1 MCDHEEILDSE
12 GYVCIKCGIVLGQ
25 QYIYEENSY
34 DTQINRNK
42 DIGIY
47 STINNILEHLQL
59 NTPSY
64 ADEVNDLI
72 DKYLS
77 NLKCKSELK
86 IGACVYYLISSS
98 GLACQLNRISGLV
111 CSNVNDSKKL
121 FKLIQVF
128 PQENIL
134 SNNISKLA
142 ELLLSYA
149 NFEREDKCKI
159 SQLTNTL
166 VCKYCSYSPITQIAG
181 ISYWYFKALMK
192 QKKSLKS
199 ICDCFLISQNSVHLY
214 LNHSCVNNWISK

>member
-121 FKLIQVF
+121 FKLIQIF
-128 PQENIL
+128 PQEHIL

-159 SQLTNTL
+159 SQLTNIL

-181 ISYWYFKALMK
+181 ISYWYFKVHMK

-199 ICDCFLISQNSVHLY
+199 ICNNFLISQNSVHLY
-214 LNHSCVNNWISK
+214 LNHSCVNNWNPL

>member
-34 DTQINRNK
+34 NTQINRNK

-121 FKLIQVF
+121 FKLIQIF
-128 PQENIL
+128 PQEHIL

-142 ELLLSYA
+142 ELLLSYS
-149 NFEREDKCKI
+149 NFERADRCKI

-181 ISYWYFKALMK
+181 ISYWYFKVYMK

-199 ICDCFLISQNSVHLY
+199 ICNDFLISQNSVHLY
-214 LNHSCVNNWISK
+214 LNHSCVNNWNPL

>member
-1 MCDHEEILDSE
+1 MCDHEEIIDSE

-34 DTQINRNK
+34 NTQINRNK

-121 FKLIQVF
+121 FKLIQIF
-128 PQENIL
+128 PQEHIL

-142 ELLLSYA
+142 ELLLSYS
-149 NFEREDKCKI
+149 NFERADRCKI

-181 ISYWYFKALMK
+181 ISYWYFKVYMK

-199 ICDCFLISQNSVHLY
+199 ICNDFLISQNSVHLY
-214 LNHSCVNNWISK
+214 LNHSCVNNWNPL

>member
-121 FKLIQVF
+121 FKLIQIF
-128 PQENIL
+128 PQEHIL

-142 ELLLSYA
+142 ELLLSYS
-149 NFEREDKCKI
+149 NFERADRCKI

-181 ISYWYFKALMK
+181 ISYWYFKVYMK

-199 ICDCFLISQNSVHLY
+199 ICNDFLISQNSVHLY
-214 LNHSCVNNWISK
+214 LNHSCVNNWNPL

>member
-34 DTQINRNK
+34 NTQINKNK

-47 STINNILEHLQL
+47 STIYNILEHLQL

-121 FKLIQVF
+121 FKLIQIF
-128 PQENIL
+128 PQEHIL

-142 ELLLSYA
+142 ELLLSYS
-149 NFEREDKCKI
+149 NFERADRCKI

-181 ISYWYFKALMK
+181 ISYWYFKVYMK

-199 ICDCFLISQNSVHLY
+199 ICNDFLISQNSVHLY
-214 LNHSCVNNWISK
+214 LNHSCVNNWNPL

>member
-121 FKLIQVF
+121 FKLIQIF
-128 PQENIL
+128 PQEHIL
-134 SNNISKLA
+134 SNNISKLT
-142 ELLLSYA
+142 ELLLSYS
-149 NFEREDKCKI
+149 NFERADRCKI

-181 ISYWYFKALMK
+181 ISYWYFKVYMK
-192 QKKSLKS
+192 QKNL
-199 ICDCFLISQNSVHLY
+199 
-214 LNHSCVNNWISK
+214 

>member
-25 QYIYEENSY
+25 QYIYEQNSNNI
-34 DTQINRNK
+34 QINKNK

-47 STINNILEHLQL
+47 STIYNILEHLQL

-128 PQENIL
+128 PQEHIL

-181 ISYWYFKALMK
+181 ISYWYFKVHMK

-199 ICDCFLISQNSVHLY
+199 ICNNFLISQNSVHLY
-214 LNHSCVNNWISK
+214 LNHSCVNNWNPL

>member
-25 QYIYEENSY
+25 QYIYEEKFYN
-34 DTQINRNK
+34 TQINKNK

-47 STINNILEHLQL
+47 SSINNILEHLQL

-121 FKLIQVF
+121 FKLIQIF
-128 PQENIL
+128 PQEHIL

-159 SQLTNTL
+159 SQLTNIL

-181 ISYWYFKALMK
+181 ISYWYFKVHMK

-199 ICDCFLISQNSVHLY
+199 ICNNFLISQNSVHLY
-214 LNHSCVNNWISK
+214 LNHSCVNNWNPL

>member
-121 FKLIQVF
+121 FKLIQIF
-128 PQENIL
+128 PQEHIL

-142 ELLLSYA
+142 ELLLSYS
-149 NFEREDKCKI
+149 NFERADRCKI

-181 ISYWYFKALMK
+181 ISYWYFKVYMK

-199 ICDCFLISQNSVHLY
+199 ICNNFLISQNSVHLY
-214 LNHSCVNNWISK
+214 LNHSCVNNWNPL

>member
-25 QYIYEENSY
+25 QYIYEEKFYN
-34 DTQINRNK
+34 TQINKNK

-47 STINNILEHLQL
+47 SSIYNILEHLQL

-86 IGACVYYLISSS
+86 IGACVYYLMSSS

-128 PQENIL
+128 PQEHIL

-149 NFEREDKCKI
+149 NFERADKCKI

-181 ISYWYFKALMK
+181 ISYWYFKVYMK
-192 QKKSLKS
+192 QKNL
-199 ICDCFLISQNSVHLY
+199 
-214 LNHSCVNNWISK
+214 

>member
-12 GYVCIKCGIVLGQ
+12 GYVCVKCGIVLGQ
-25 QYIYEENSY
+25 QYIYEQNSNNI
-34 DTQINRNK
+34 QINKNK

-47 STINNILEHLQL
+47 STIYNILEHLQL

-128 PQENIL
+128 PQEHIL

-181 ISYWYFKALMK
+181 ISYWYFKVHMK

-199 ICDCFLISQNSVHLY
+199 ICNNFLISQNSVHLY
-214 LNHSCVNNWISK
+214 LNHSCVNNWNPL

>member
-25 QYIYEENSY
+25 QYIYEEKFYN
-34 DTQINRNK
+34 TQINKNK

-47 STINNILEHLQL
+47 SSIYNILEHLQL

-121 FKLIQVF
+121 FKLIQIF
-128 PQENIL
+128 PQEHIL

-142 ELLLSYA
+142 ELLLSYS
-149 NFEREDKCKI
+149 NFERADRCKI

-181 ISYWYFKALMK
+181 ISYWYFKVYMK

-199 ICDCFLISQNSVHLY
+199 ICNNFLISQNSVHLY
-214 LNHSCVNNWISK
+214 LNHSCVNNWNPL

>member
-1 MCDHEEILDSE
+1 MKKIP
-12 GYVCIKCGIVLGQ
+12 II
-25 QYIYEENSY
+25 
-34 DTQINRNK
+34 TQINKNK

-47 STINNILEHLQL
+47 STIYNILEHLQL

-128 PQENIL
+128 PQEHIL

-181 ISYWYFKALMK
+181 ISYWYFKVHMK

-199 ICDCFLISQNSVHLY
+199 ICNNFLISQNSVHLY
-214 LNHSCVNNWISK
+214 LNHSCVNNWNPL

>member
-128 PQENIL
+128 PQEHIL

-142 ELLLSYA
+142 ELLLSYS
-149 NFEREDKCKI
+149 NFERADRCKI

-181 ISYWYFKALMK
+181 ISYWYFKVHMK
-192 QKKSLKS
+192 QKNL
-199 ICDCFLISQNSVHLY
+199 
-214 LNHSCVNNWISK
+214 

>member
-128 PQENIL
+128 PQEHIL

-142 ELLLSYA
+142 ELLLSYS
-149 NFEREDKCKI
+149 NFERADRCKI

-181 ISYWYFKALMK
+181 ISYWYFKVYMK

-199 ICDCFLISQNSVHLY
+199 ICNDFLISQNSVHLY
-214 LNHSCVNNWISK
+214 LNHSCVNNWNPL

>member
-25 QYIYEENSY
+25 QYIYEENSNNI
-34 DTQINRNK
+34 QINKNK

-47 STINNILEHLQL
+47 STIYNILEHLQL

-128 PQENIL
+128 PQEHIL

-181 ISYWYFKALMK
+181 ISYWYFKVYMK

-199 ICDCFLISQNSVHLY
+199 ICNNFLISQNSVHLY
-214 LNHSCVNNWISK
+214 LNHSCVNNWNPL

>member
-34 DTQINRNK
+34 NTQINKNK

-47 STINNILEHLQL
+47 STIYNILEHLQL

-111 CSNVNDSKKL
+111 CSNVNDSKNYL
-121 FKLIQVF
+121 SQFKYFHKSTFYQIIF
-128 PQENIL
+128 L
-134 SNNISKLA
+134 S
-142 ELLLSYA
+142 
-149 NFEREDKCKI
+149 
-159 SQLTNTL
+159 
-166 VCKYCSYSPITQIAG
+166 
-181 ISYWYFKALMK
+181 
-192 QKKSLKS
+192 
-199 ICDCFLISQNSVHLY
+199 
-214 LNHSCVNNWISK
+214 

>member
-34 DTQINRNK
+34 NTQINRNK

-128 PQENIL
+128 PQEHIL

-181 ISYWYFKALMK
+181 ISYWYFKVHMK
-192 QKKSLKS
+192 QKIFKVDL
-199 ICDCFLISQNSVHLY
+199 
-214 LNHSCVNNWISK
+214 

>member
-25 QYIYEENSY
+25 QYIYEQNSNNI
-34 DTQINRNK
+34 QINKNK

-47 STINNILEHLQL
+47 STIYNILEHLQL

-128 PQENIL
+128 PQEHIL

-181 ISYWYFKALMK
+181 ISYWYFKVYMK

-199 ICDCFLISQNSVHLY
+199 ICNNFLISQNSVHLY
-214 LNHSCVNNWISK
+214 LNHSCVNNWNPL

>member
-25 QYIYEENSY
+25 QYIYEENSNNI
-34 DTQINRNK
+34 QINKNK

-47 STINNILEHLQL
+47 STIYNILEHLQL

-128 PQENIL
+128 PQEHIL

-181 ISYWYFKALMK
+181 ISYWYFKVHMK
-192 QKKSLKS
+192 QKKIFKVDL
-199 ICDCFLISQNSVHLY
+199 
-214 LNHSCVNNWISK
+214 

>member
-121 FKLIQVF
+121 FKLIQIF
-128 PQENIL
+128 PQEHIL

-142 ELLLSYA
+142 ELLLSYS
-149 NFEREDKCKI
+149 NFERADRCKI

-181 ISYWYFKALMK
+181 ISYWYFKVYMK

-199 ICDCFLISQNSVHLY
+199 ICNDFLISQISVHLY
-214 LNHSCVNNWISK
+214 LNHSCVNNWNPL

>member
-25 QYIYEENSY
+25 QYIYEEKFYN
-34 DTQINRNK
+34 TQINKNK

-47 STINNILEHLQL
+47 SSIYNILEHLQL

-86 IGACVYYLISSS
+86 IGACVYYLMSSS

-121 FKLIQVF
+121 FKLIQIF
-128 PQENIL
+128 PQEHIL

-142 ELLLSYA
+142 ELLLSYS
-149 NFEREDKCKI
+149 NFERADRCKI

-181 ISYWYFKALMK
+181 ISYWYFKVYMK

-199 ICDCFLISQNSVHLY
+199 ICNDFLISQNSVHLY
-214 LNHSCVNNWISK
+214 LNHSCVNNWNPL

>member
-121 FKLIQVF
+121 FKLIQIF
-128 PQENIL
+128 PQEHIL

-142 ELLLSYA
+142 ELLLSYS
-149 NFEREDKCKI
+149 NFERADRCKI

-181 ISYWYFKALMK
+181 ISYWYFKVHMK

-199 ICDCFLISQNSVHLY
+199 ICNDFLISQNSVHLY
-214 LNHSCVNNWISK
+214 LNHSCVNNWNPL

>member
-86 IGACVYYLISSS
+86 IGACVYYLMSSC

-121 FKLIQVF
+121 FKLIQIF
-128 PQENIL
+128 PQEHIL

-142 ELLLSYA
+142 ELLLSYS
-149 NFEREDKCKI
+149 NFERADRCKI

-181 ISYWYFKALMK
+181 ISYWYFKVYMK

-199 ICDCFLISQNSVHLY
+199 ICNDFLISQNSVHLY
-214 LNHSCVNNWISK
+214 LNHSCVNNWNPL

>member
-59 NTPSY
+59 YTPSY

-86 IGACVYYLISSS
+86 IGACVYYLMSSS

-121 FKLIQVF
+121 FKLIQIF
-128 PQENIL
+128 PQEHIL

-142 ELLLSYA
+142 ELLLSYS
-149 NFEREDKCKI
+149 NFERADRCKI

-181 ISYWYFKALMK
+181 ISYWYFKVYMK
-192 QKKSLKS
+192 QKNL
-199 ICDCFLISQNSVHLY
+199 
-214 LNHSCVNNWISK
+214 

>member
-34 DTQINRNK
+34 NTQINRNK

-121 FKLIQVF
+121 FKLIQIF
-128 PQENIL
+128 PQEHIL

-149 NFEREDKCKI
+149 NFERADKCKI

-181 ISYWYFKALMK
+181 ISYWYFKVYMK

-199 ICDCFLISQNSVHLY
+199 ICNDFLISQNSVHLY
-214 LNHSCVNNWISK
+214 LNHSCVNNWNPL

>member
-34 DTQINRNK
+34 NTQINKNK

-47 STINNILEHLQL
+47 STIYNILEHLQL

-86 IGACVYYLISSS
+86 IGACIYYLISSS
-98 GLACQLNRISGLV
+98 GLACQLNRISRLV
-111 CSNVNDSKKL
+111 CSNINDSKKL
-121 FKLIQVF
+121 FKLIQIF

-134 SNNISKLA
+134 SNDTSKLA
-142 ELLLSYA
+142 DLLLSYA
-149 NFEREDKCKI
+149 NFEKADKCKI
-159 SQLTNTL
+159 SQLTNNL
-166 VCKYCSYSPITQIAG
+166 ACKYCSYSPITQIAG
-181 ISYWYFKALMK
+181 ISYWYFKVHMK
-192 QKKSLKS
+192 QKNL
-199 ICDCFLISQNSVHLY
+199 
-214 LNHSCVNNWISK
+214 

>member
-86 IGACVYYLISSS
+86 IGACVYYLMSSS

-121 FKLIQVF
+121 FKLIQIF
-128 PQENIL
+128 PQEHIL

-142 ELLLSYA
+142 ELLLSYS
-149 NFEREDKCKI
+149 NFERADRCKI

-181 ISYWYFKALMK
+181 ISYWYFKVYMK
-192 QKKSLKS
+192 QKNL
-199 ICDCFLISQNSVHLY
+199 
-214 LNHSCVNNWISK
+214 

>member
-1 MCDHEEILDSE
+1 MCDHEEIIDSE

-34 DTQINRNK
+34 NTQINKNK

-47 STINNILEHLQL
+47 STIYNILEHLQL

-128 PQENIL
+128 PQEHIL

-181 ISYWYFKALMK
+181 ISYWYFKVHMK
-192 QKKSLKS
+192 QTKNL
-199 ICDCFLISQNSVHLY
+199 
-214 LNHSCVNNWISK
+214 

>member
-34 DTQINRNK
+34 NTQINRNK

-59 NTPSY
+59 YTPSY

-121 FKLIQVF
+121 FKLIQIF
-128 PQENIL
+128 PQEHIL
-134 SNNISKLA
+134 SNNILKLA
-142 ELLLSYA
+142 ELLLSYS
-149 NFEREDKCKI
+149 NFERADRCKI

-181 ISYWYFKALMK
+181 ISYWYFKVYMK

-199 ICDCFLISQNSVHLY
+199 ICNDFLISQNSVHLY
-214 LNHSCVNNWISK
+214 LNHSCVNNWNPL

>member
-34 DTQINRNK
+34 NTQINRNK

-59 NTPSY
+59 NLPSY

-121 FKLIQVF
+121 FKLIQIF
-128 PQENIL
+128 PQEHIL
-134 SNNISKLA
+134 SNNILKLA
-142 ELLLSYA
+142 ELLLSYS
-149 NFEREDKCKI
+149 NFERADRCKI

-181 ISYWYFKALMK
+181 ISYWYFKVYMK

-199 ICDCFLISQNSVHLY
+199 ICNDFLIGQNSVHLY
-214 LNHSCVNNWISK
+214 LNHSCVNNWNPL

>member
-25 QYIYEENSY
+25 QYIYEEKFYN
-34 DTQINRNK
+34 TQINKNK

-47 STINNILEHLQL
+47 SSIYNILEHLQL

-121 FKLIQVF
+121 FKLIQIF
-128 PQENIL
+128 PQEHIL

-142 ELLLSYA
+142 ELLLSYS
-149 NFEREDKCKI
+149 NFERADRCKI

-181 ISYWYFKALMK
+181 ISYWYFKVHMK
-192 QKKSLKS
+192 QKNL
-199 ICDCFLISQNSVHLY
+199 
-214 LNHSCVNNWISK
+214 

>member
-12 GYVCIKCGIVLGQ
+12 GYICIKCGIVLGQ
-25 QYIYEENSY
+25 QYIYEENSNNI
-34 DTQINRNK
+34 QINKNK

-47 STINNILEHLQL
+47 STIYNILEHLQL

-128 PQENIL
+128 PQEHIL

-181 ISYWYFKALMK
+181 ISYWYFKVHMK

-199 ICDCFLISQNSVHLY
+199 ICNNFLISQNSVHLY
-214 LNHSCVNNWISK
+214 LNHSCVNNWNPL

>member
-34 DTQINRNK
+34 NTQINRNK

-121 FKLIQVF
+121 FKLIQIF
-128 PQENIL
+128 PQEHIL

-142 ELLLSYA
+142 ELLLSYS
-149 NFEREDKCKI
+149 NFERADRCKI

-181 ISYWYFKALMK
+181 TSYWYFKVHMK
-192 QKKSLKS
+192 QMFLKVDLRLFS
-199 ICDCFLISQNSVHLY
+199 D
-214 LNHSCVNNWISK
+214 